1 MPYEL
6 IILVIVF
13 IFSLDVLEIVQISA
27 KDDSG
32 VEFPPS
38 WHFFENHYN
47 FDDYKFGFTLPNTKK
62 FYVKHNYKIDFNLVY
77 FPLISREY
85 ELDQQISHFLSAPVQ
100 LEYFHTY
107 ERIVNS
113 YRVKELS
120 TYQRKFHI
128 CYRQPNTFKSAS
140 TVKLPLYTIELK
152 FAGNL
157 GKGKFLVNFNTVGL
171 WVWSPDYTINSTVE
185 LKRVGADRIIYN
197 SSTPEID
204 CIAEG
209 SLKKINVS
217 IEYLYSKINLSTI
230 NIEMPTVMVYSA
242 SPFLNSFL
250 KNNRLDGIL
259 GIGNRVNPKSSY
271 KIIQPPGLFPLIA
284 NYLGP
289 KRHKFALTYNC
300 NKPIENSNLQT
311 LILNVANKDVILDYS
326 NTRTNMSR
334 YKIEVKIG
342 NQTIQA
348 SNILFEINFSTNGT
362 IIPVYRHKQILK
374 FLSNIATRFGHTC
387 TSKESFFGQVI
398 SCDCGIF
405 KSQIAMTIEIKKNLF
420 EKYTLDLRD
429 FLLSEKKE
437 LFNSGSEIN
446 DFQTCELNI
455 FSAKRYTKLYEKWI
469 FGNVLCNSKDI
480 NLFSQDSYEEKWDIG
495 YPVLL
500 SYKDLICIT
509 LTDIITDLPPN
520 LNSNEI
526 TTLIATVVLLVLL
539 FICLRVC
546 YHTGHHVR
554 RRLSSRYASNMRPI
568 ITSPVRVSTINRV
581 SSNESFHQNHS
592 HTNYNR

>member
-6 IILVIVF
+6 IILVVVF
-13 IFSLDVLEIVQISA
+13 IFSLDILKIVQISA

-38 WHFFENHYN
+38 WHFFENHYSS
-47 FDDYKFGFTLPNTKK
+47 DDYKFGFTLPDTKK
-62 FYVKHNYKIDFNLVY
+62 LHVKHDYKINFNLVY
-77 FPLISREY
+77 FSLISREY

-100 LEYFHTY
+100 LEYFRKH

-113 YRVKELS
+113 YEVKELN
-120 TYQRKFHI
+120 TYQQKFQI
-128 CYRQPNTFKSAS
+128 CYRQPDTFKSTS
-140 TVKLPLYTIELK
+140 TVKLPLYTIDLK

-157 GKGKFLVNFNTVGL
+157 GKARFLVNFNTVGL
-171 WVWSPDYTINSTVE
+171 WVWSPDYIINSTVE
-185 LKRVGADRIIYN
+185 LKGAEADRIIYN
-197 SSTPEID
+197 SSTSGID

-209 SLKKINVS
+209 SLKRVNIS

-230 NIEMPTVMVYSA
+230 NIEIPTVMVYSA
-242 SPFLNSFL
+242 SPFLNFFL
-250 KNNRLDGIL
+250 KSNRLDGIL
-259 GIGNRVNPKSSY
+259 GIGNTVNPKSSY

-284 NYLGP
+284 SYLDP

-300 NKPIENSNLQT
+300 NKPIGNSNLQT
-311 LILNVANKDVILDYS
+311 LILNVAKKDVILSYS
-326 NTRTNMSR
+326 NTRINMPR
-334 YKIEVKIG
+334 YKIEVKVG
-342 NQTIQA
+342 NQKIQV

-374 FLSNIATRFGHTC
+374 FLSNIAIRSGHTC
-387 TSKESFFGQVI
+387 TSKESLFGKVI

-405 KSQIAMTIEIKKNLF
+405 KSQIAMTIEITKNLF

-429 FLLSEKKE
+429 FLLPEKKE
-437 LFNSGSEIN
+437 LLNSGSEVN

-455 FSAKRYTKLYEKWI
+455 FSARQYTKLYEKWI

-495 YPVLL
+495 YPVSL
-500 SYKDLICIT
+500 SYKDLIGIT

-520 LNSNEI
+520 LNSNEV
-526 TTLIATVVLLVLL
+526 TTLIATVVLLALL

-554 RRLSSRYASNMRPI
+554 RRLSSRYASNVRPI

-581 SSNESFHQNHS
+581 SSNESFHQNHN
-592 HTNYNR
+592 HTNHNR